1 MVNVYHHLAIKV
13 VHSVNPKTSQDSNV
27 SKRSATLEN
36 QSFQATVDV
45 HHELDDPCMETQDA
59 AYVLLNMLVMPC
71 DSD

>member
-1 MVNVYHHLAIKV
+1 MVNVYHHLATKV

-27 SKRSATLEN
+27 SKRNATLEN

-45 HHELDDPCMETQDA
+45 HHELDDPFMETQDA
-59 AYVLLNMLVMPC
+59 AYVLLNMLVTPC